1 MASGSRHLA
10 RRCAVQALYQWDVTS
25 QDPVEI
31 EPNFIS
37 DQSLSGVD
45 VDYFQHLLREIPR
58 HHAEIDTSIA
68 SHLDRTLESVDPV
81 ERAILRL
88 GAFELMFHPEIPVR
102 VVLNEAIELT
112 QLFGAEQG
120 YKFINGVLDKLAT
133 ASRTEQGGE
142 GG

>member
-10 RRCAVQALYQWDVTS
+10 RRCAVQALYQWDVTA
-25 QDPVEI
+25 QDPTEI

-58 HHAEIDTSIA
+58 HRVDVDASVA
-68 SHLDRTLESVDPV
+68 SHLDRKFEHVDPV

-88 GAFELMFHPEIPVR
+88 GAFELLFHPEIPVR

-133 ASRTEQGGE
+133 TSRAEQGG
-142 GG
+142 GGG